1 VLGPLAVWTAD
12 GSPVRVPERKVRA
25 LLADLLVHEGRPVAV
40 ERLVEH
46 LWGGREPGDPLNTLQ
61 TKVSQLRRALER
73 AERGGGALVV
83 RQPPGYLLRVEGD
96 ALDVHRFRALT
107 AQARETADPAT
118 RAALLSDALAL
129 WRGPAL
135 ADVHDEPFAVAAAR
149 RLDEERLAA
158 EEERA
163 EARLAI
169 GGAELGTLVAEL
181 GQLVTRHP
189 LRERL
194 RGLHMRALYRA
205 GRQSEALAGFAELR
219 SALVA
224 ELGLEPGPEI
234 TALQR
239 AILSQDPALGS
250 PDRTRH
256 TIAAPLT
263 ELVGRERAVA
273 EVRERLRTA
282 RLVTLTG
289 PGGVGKTS
297 LAVAVARE
305 HGDPDGACLVELAGV
320 DRQVC
325 PESEDPA
332 ERRVVAAVAAALGV
346 REAGLVSLVDQI
358 GEALADTR
366 LLLVLDNCEQVVE
379 AVAALAGRL
388 LRAAPGLRILATSRE
403 PLGVAGEVLW
413 EVPPLEVPD
422 AGDPD
427 AVRASSA
434 VRLFTARAEA
444 AAPGFVLDAATAP
457 AVAAICRRL
466 DGLPLALELAAGRVR
481 ALGVH
486 ELLARLDDRFAVLA
500 GGPRDAPDRQRTLRA
515 VIDWSWE
522 LLTPAERVVLR
533 RLAVHAE
540 GCDLEA
546 AEAVCAGDEVRREE
560 VLDLLARLVDR
571 SLVVSQAP
579 RFRLLESVAAYGL
592 ERMAEVGELEVVR
605 QRHSA
610 HYLALAERPEP
621 ELRGADQHRFMARLD
636 AEAANLRAALDHL
649 VQQADGAEPALR
661 LVQALCWYWFLR
673 GRTGEAVRSLRAA
686 LAVPGTVPA
695 AARCQAAAWLTALRV
710 LDGERPDD
718 AALDVSEIAD
728 PVARARTQW
737 FLGYALTTVADARA
751 VPLTSAALATFET
764 LGDRWGIAAALTDR
778 VSQLHYAGAQ
788 EQAARAAALFREVG
802 DRWGQ
807 VQATF
812 ALGTLAELV
821 GRYADAA
828 EQHRAG
834 LRMAEELGLWAEVS
848 YQLSWLGRI
857 ALLERRFAEAEEL
870 HRRAVDTAVA
880 HGFAPGRIYALTGL
894 ALGARRT
901 GDLARA
907 ENLLQEV
914 LDWHRGVDAEL
925 ATTLIH
931 AELGFVAELR
941 GDVETAVERQLHGYA
956 VARRTGDPRAL
967 ALALEGLAGA
977 IALAGAYRHGA
988 RLLGAAAAAREGVGA
1003 PLPAAERGDVDR
1015 ASAAAC
1021 GALGED
1027 TFSAEYARGA
1037 AADPDELVGAAAA
1050 AAGCDE
1056 AQPVSVGGRE

>member
-1 VLGPLAVWTAD
+1 
-12 GSPVRVPERKVRA
+12 
-25 LLADLLVHEGRPVAV
+25 
-40 ERLVEH
+40 
-46 LWGGREPGDPLNTLQ
+46 
-61 TKVSQLRRALER
+61 
-73 AERGGGALVV
+73 
-83 RQPPGYLLRVEGD
+83 
-96 ALDVHRFRALT
+96 
-107 AQARETADPAT
+107 
-118 RAALLSDALAL
+118 
-129 WRGPAL
+129 
-135 ADVHDEPFAVAAAR
+135 
-149 RLDEERLAA
+149 
-158 EEERA
+158 
-163 EARLAI
+163 
-169 GGAELGTLVAEL
+169 
-181 GQLVTRHP
+181 
-189 LRERL
+189 
-194 RGLHMRALYRA
+194 M
-205 GRQSEALAGFAELR
+205 
-219 SALVA
+219 
-224 ELGLEPGPEI
+224 
-234 TALQR
+234 
-239 AILSQDPALGS
+239 
-250 PDRTRH
+250 
-256 TIAAPLT
+256 
-263 ELVGRERAVA
+263 
-273 EVRERLRTA
+273 
-282 RLVTLTG
+282 
-289 PGGVGKTS
+289 
-297 LAVAVARE
+297 
-305 HGDPDGACLVELAGV
+305 
-320 DRQVC
+320 
-325 PESEDPA
+325 
-332 ERRVVAAVAAALGV
+332 
-346 REAGLVSLVDQI
+346 
-358 GEALADTR
+358 
-366 LLLVLDNCEQVVE
+366 LDNCEQVVE

-422 AGDPD
+422 AGDSD

-434 VRLFTARAEA
+434 VRLFAARAEA
-444 AAPGFVLDAATAP
+444 AAPGFSLDAATAP

-486 ELLARLDDRFAVLA
+486 ELLARLDDRFALLA

-546 AEAVCAGDEVRREE
+546 AEAVCAGDGVRRDE

-610 HYLALAERPEP
+610 HYLALAERAEP
-621 ELRGADQHRFMARLD
+621 ELRGVDQHRFLERLD
-636 AEAANLRAALDHL
+636 AEAANLRAAVDHL

-686 LAVPGTVPA
+686 LAVPGAAPA

-718 AALDVSEIAD
+718 AALDVSDIAD

-751 VPLTSAALATFET
+751 VPLTSAALATFEA

-788 EQAARAAALFREVG
+788 EQAARAAVLFREVG

-812 ALGTLAELV
+812 ALGTLAELA

-828 EQHRAG
+828 EQHRTG
-834 LRMAEELGLWAEVS
+834 LRMAEDLGLWAEVS

-870 HRRAVDTAVA
+870 HRRAVETAVA

-894 ALGARRT
+894 ALGERRT
-901 GDLARA
+901 GRLDAA
-907 ENLLQEV
+907 EEHLQEV

-941 GDVETAVERQLHGYA
+941 GDAETAVERQLAGHA

-977 IALAGAYRHGA
+977 VALAGAHRHAA

-1015 ASAAAC
+1015 ATAAAC
-1021 GALGED
+1021 GALGEA
-1027 TFSAEYARGA
+1027 TFSAEFARGA
-1037 AADPDELVGAAAA
+1037 AADPDELVEAAAA

-1056 AQPVSVGGRE
+1056 ARVTV